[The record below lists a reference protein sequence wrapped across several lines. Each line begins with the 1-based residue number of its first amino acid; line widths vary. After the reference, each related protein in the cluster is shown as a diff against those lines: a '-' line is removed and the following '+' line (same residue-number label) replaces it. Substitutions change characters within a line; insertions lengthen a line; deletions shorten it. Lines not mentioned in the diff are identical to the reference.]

1 MSTEKI
7 LRFFRDQEPAFLD
20 EPDDKLINFIGSTEK
35 EFLQDEEFKR
45 DFQNVLRG
53 KMQRLQTPEGR
64 QQVAIE
70 AGIEDL
76 TTTEKAISS
85 FQAGA
90 KMLASNLALAGS
102 RAAERAKQSSFG
114 GFLARTPGIGD
125 LLDVVTI
132 EAPEAV
138 AETMAGQAEQ
148 IRETRDVLPPTTL
161 QFVIDTVAEAAPSIG
176 PALVA
181 GPVGGLPA
189 TVGAAAI
196 TSYGA
201 VLSDAEQELRDRGYS
216 ESDVRRFANAEA
228 VVAGLATGLVTGGFN
243 KFAPGVEK
251 LAVNAFRN
259 PATVVTQSGQTAG
272 QFTKFVV
279 DTLKGFGS
287 EASEESLDETAQS
300 LLEMYVRNPEM
311 SALEVAKRAG
321 VAGLGGGFLGAG
333 SAMVTSLTTPTTT
346 PQTDAAVQ
354 EAGPIPVAREEA
366 DVIKGARTEEEILA
380 TAPEL
385 PAVEQQQLGLE
396 PTPVATEAAEVIEG
410 DRPLEEVLATAPELP
425 TAPAIEEQ
433 APQQFKLFPEMD
445 EAQRSVSEK
454 ANTTI
459 QEAQQLT
466 LELEGLT
473 NEVNELQTQAEAEPT
488 AEATAALESKQQE
501 LETKR
506 QQVETKRQEAT
517 EAALEAS
524 EQEVVSNIE
533 AEQQSPFEVDPET
546 DPVAERAGFATSGIV
561 DPSLRP
567 FLNYKDGKIGWTVEG
582 LFNLGEKV
590 RQKLFGGKP
599 SSEAS
604 RVANLINTQSSGL
617 KNSVST
623 LIKAFESNLSSVF
636 KDSNG
641 RIIPSEQR
649 DIAPIDALLRDRNA
663 IKNVDFN
670 SFAKRLFAHRGAT
683 YELTE
688 SDKQLAR
695 QTLEYTDQARKMIDF
710 LSQKMIDSGLV
721 AEENLPTFEQGVGE
735 YLTRSYKVFNKAYD
749 WNWDTIPRPIREAAV
764 KDIMSSVNSKRSD
777 NPITEQEAT
786 DIARELTTD
795 RDKAFEWSMGLTA
808 VGGVPVR
815 LLYKRKQLS
824 KPMRELLGEIKDPV
838 ANTLLTLDK
847 QINLLMGF
855 QMQNQLAE
863 VLVESGLASHER
875 DVSKGFTEQIFQNN
889 FALNIQSKRKYPS
902 LRPLYTTKAN
912 AEELNSFFQR
922 NNTRKELDFIK
933 RSLKKLA
940 GIVKYN
946 LVILNPHAYSTQY
959 INAVWNE
966 VTQGRLLWPN
976 YAAGLGL
983 MDANKVNFK
992 ALSLLVRNR
1001 KLRKIGKNLPTLEDQ
1016 DRVLG
1021 LKGSDL
1027 LKDPAKFIQ
1036 DNSIL
1041 LEDLAYRYGAL
1052 NDQVDLRYIND
1063 LMMNQR
1069 EIDLLKDLTA
1079 QRMWQEMG
1087 RRLDKN
1093 TIKQL
1098 SPLKGA
1104 KALNRGAV
1112 KIYGGGDAAGK
1123 MNAFLVEAIGE
1134 ASQNP
1139 ESSLADIM
1147 VMAAKKAAATTPS
1160 PATISPAI
1168 KEASNLSL
1176 LNAFISWQIELL
1188 RNRYNQAAIAAKE
1201 LTSENSIEKSRGT
1214 RRAVSGA
1221 IGIASAVAA
1230 GRQILEALMGW
1241 IGSNDEEYTPEAG
1254 DWVIKNLLPPWD
1266 TDQSVAIV
1274 KFDSNGFAYT
1284 PLSYVMPDSVYAA
1297 PFKAG
1302 MRGESFWD
1310 SIENITSSIQQTIGG
1325 LHPMAQA
1332 LSILLFNYDPSRSR
1346 NVANTELPTSEQ
1358 LAKRVAESYWTVAP
1372 RIDKLLRKKL
1382 PTILSDEKKS
1392 FGREYSVDEE
1402 LLSFIGVRTTGYE
1415 WEGALRGQMQNFER
1429 RLREAK
1435 RIVPKRDI
1443 DELIAA
1449 DKPEEAK
1456 ALQDK
1461 EDARVQAI
1469 AKEYSDLYVG
1479 ALKHVPGLTRKQLDK
1494 WQKNITDTVGGARLS
1509 SDLTTPA
1516 AQAAKAAGY

>member
-1 MSTEKI
+1 
-7 LRFFRDQEPAFLD
+7 
-20 EPDDKLINFIGSTEK
+20 
-35 EFLQDEEFKR
+35 
-45 DFQNVLRG
+45 
-53 KMQRLQTPEGR
+53 
-64 QQVAIE
+64 
-70 AGIEDL
+70 
-76 TTTEKAISS
+76 
-85 FQAGA
+85 
-90 KMLASNLALAGS
+90 
-102 RAAERAKQSSFG
+102 
-114 GFLARTPGIGD
+114 
-125 LLDVVTI
+125 
-132 EAPEAV
+132 
-138 AETMAGQAEQ
+138 
-148 IRETRDVLPPTTL
+148 
-161 QFVIDTVAEAAPSIG
+161 
-176 PALVA
+176 
-181 GPVGGLPA
+181 
-189 TVGAAAI
+189 
-196 TSYGA
+196 
-201 VLSDAEQELRDRGYS
+201 
-216 ESDVRRFANAEA
+216 
-228 VVAGLATGLVTGGFN
+228 
-243 KFAPGVEK
+243 
-251 LAVNAFRN
+251 
-259 PATVVTQSGQTAG
+259 
-272 QFTKFVV
+272 
-279 DTLKGFGS
+279 
-287 EASEESLDETAQS
+287 
-300 LLEMYVRNPEM
+300 
-311 SALEVAKRAG
+311 
-321 VAGLGGGFLGAG
+321 
-333 SAMVTSLTTPTTT
+333 
-346 PQTDAAVQ
+346 
-354 EAGPIPVAREEA
+354 
-366 DVIKGARTEEEILA
+366 
-380 TAPEL
+380 
-385 PAVEQQQLGLE
+385 
-396 PTPVATEAAEVIEG
+396 
-410 DRPLEEVLATAPELP
+410 
-425 TAPAIEEQ
+425 
-433 APQQFKLFPEMD
+433 
-445 EAQRSVSEK
+445 
-454 ANTTI
+454 
-459 QEAQQLT
+459 
-466 LELEGLT
+466 
-473 NEVNELQTQAEAEPT
+473 
-488 AEATAALESKQQE
+488 
-501 LETKR
+501 
-506 QQVETKRQEAT
+506 
-517 EAALEAS
+517 
-524 EQEVVSNIE
+524 
-533 AEQQSPFEVDPET
+533 
-546 DPVAERAGFATSGIV
+546 
-561 DPSLRP
+561 
-567 FLNYKDGKIGWTVEG
+567 
-582 LFNLGEKV
+582 
-590 RQKLFGGKP
+590 
-599 SSEAS
+599 
-604 RVANLINTQSSGL
+604 
-617 KNSVST
+617 
-623 LIKAFESNLSSVF
+623 VF
-636 KDSNG
+636 KDSKG

-663 IKNVDFN
+663 IKNVNFDA
-670 SFAKRLFAHRGAT
+670 FAKRLFAHRGAT

-688 SDKQLAR
+688 TDKQLAR

-710 LSQKMIDSGLV
+710 LSQKMIDAGLV

-912 AEELNSFFQR
+912 ATELNSFFQR

-1016 DRVLG
+1016 DRVLS

-1093 TIKQL
+1093 TLKQL

-1147 VMAAKKAAATTPS
+1147 VTAAKKAAATTPS
-1160 PATISPAI
+1160 PATIPPAI

-1176 LNAFISWQIELL
+1176 LNAFISWQIELI

-1201 LTSENSIEKSRGT
+1201 LTSDNNIERSRGT

-1221 IGIASAVAA
+1221 IGIAS
-1230 GRQILEALMGW
+1230 
-1241 IGSNDEEYTPEAG
+1241 D
-1254 DWVIKNLLPPWD
+1254 K
-1266 TDQSVAIV
+1266 
-1274 KFDSNGFAYT
+1274 
-1284 PLSYVMPDSVYAA
+1284 
-1297 PFKAG
+1297 
-1302 MRGESFWD
+1302 
-1310 SIENITSSIQQTIGG
+1310 
-1325 LHPMAQA
+1325 
-1332 LSILLFNYDPSRSR
+1332 
-1346 NVANTELPTSEQ
+1346 
-1358 LAKRVAESYWTVAP
+1358 YW
-1372 RIDKLLRKKL
+1372 KLLWDGLVLMTKSIRQKL
-1382 PTILSDEKKS
+1382 A
-1392 FGREYSVDEE
+1392 
-1402 LLSFIGVRTTGYE
+1402 TGSLKIYC
-1415 WEGALRGQMQNFER
+1415 
-1429 RLREAK
+1429 RLGI
-1435 RIVPKRDI
+1435 RISR
-1443 DELIAA
+1443 
-1449 DKPEEAK
+1449 
-1456 ALQDK
+1456 
-1461 EDARVQAI
+1461 
-1469 AKEYSDLYVG
+1469 
-1479 ALKHVPGLTRKQLDK
+1479 
-1494 WQKNITDTVGGARLS
+1494 
-1509 SDLTTPA
+1509 
-1516 AQAAKAAGY
+1516 